1 MDFVENDTCI
11 INFNEKPEV
20 LMFKKTMAVI
30 GLITCIIFSFNSAV
44 FANPYNNNAS
54 KPGIGDSGDSA
65 GKSDSSNNS
74 SSNSSLNIFNVKG
87 IKSGLIKVDKN
98 IFYSSDTIDISVVF
112 PKSLK
117 SVWDGSSDAYIVIR
131 TADGTL
137 FDPFPVFSSG
147 QTPDKPK
154 TFVSLDLSS
163 TPIPAGDYQV
173 AMILVNPGGDALNL
187 GDWYNGFS
195 GLISATTFKINTECD
210 PLDTDCDGLID
221 VTGLTAGPSS
231 ISLAPG
237 GTKEITIANG
247 QPPYSIV
254 SDDETIGTVS
264 DSILQDDGIV
274 TVTGMEKG
282 TTTITVTDDNGDSA
296 VVDVT
301 VMDATPI
308 TVNPVSA
315 SLEIAETETVD
326 ISGGVGG
333 YTATSSDDTVATVSV
348 SGDQA
353 VIEGIGAGDALI
365 TITDADLNSVDVDVT
380 VN

>member
-1 MDFVENDTCI
+1 
-11 INFNEKPEV
+11 
-20 LMFKKTMAVI
+20 MFKKTMAVI